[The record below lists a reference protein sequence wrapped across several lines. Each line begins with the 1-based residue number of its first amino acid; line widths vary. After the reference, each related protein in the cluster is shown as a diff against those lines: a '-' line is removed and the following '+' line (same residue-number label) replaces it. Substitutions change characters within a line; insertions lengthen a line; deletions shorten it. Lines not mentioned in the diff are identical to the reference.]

1 MADRTSDLIEA
12 DKRGLLSG
20 QMKEDFD
27 QAVSR
32 GFITLPQGFELQK
45 VQEQKL
51 RIGQAATP
59 IEQDFIPTTEA
70 LAIQRPQQEPST
82 VGEKLIGAGEAA
94 LSIGTAVVG
103 GAPAFFGGTIEGAA
117 KELTGEIERGEG
129 LKLAQQRA
137 TGLTFEP
144 KTPVGKSI
152 VKFITDKLAVLPPIS
167 GATTLGGG
175 LRPSLGGI
183 GGKIPKSKARQ
194 IRGVLSDEIKAGNIN
209 AGNIAKT
216 LDVDG
221 SLITNPRTK
230 AAIRLLGDGDEAYSM
245 AINFEKMNSNTR
257 GEFGRMLNS
266 VQANKLSGDPKF
278 INKNRPANVIG
289 DSIAKSAIKLDN
301 IKKGSSRL
309 LGRIM
314 EREDGKKTVN
324 VAPARDAFISAL
336 DDADIKVIT
345 NAEGKLV
352 ADTSG
357 TLTNIDDV
365 IKGNKLNN
373 VLSRVQAGQM
383 TAKEAHKIKRNI
395 RELVSFD
402 PSAPG
407 AIKVSAEIETAVK
420 KLASELGDS
429 VSLVSK
435 PYAKQNKVFAESIDA
450 LKLVDKQ
457 LGKSLMIGDD
467 LASAKFGALS
477 KRIATNLASKE
488 QVVDMVNS
496 LEEALITH
504 GKGSNVDIERLV
516 QAAGFVEDIFKLEP
530 QQARFGFQ
538 ARVAKGALE
547 TATTG
552 APGIQLAKGAI
563 DAAAKLS
570 KLDFN
575 DKMKALRILA
585 KVNKESK

>member
-1 MADRTSDLIEA
+1 MTIAANLADGTVLNFPDGTDPLVIQSTVKNAMAQQQSR
-12 DKRGLLSG
+12 SG
-20 QMKEDFD
+20 QSANLMQD
-27 QAVSR
+27 
-32 GFITLPQGFELQK
+32 
-45 VQEQKL
+45 
-51 RIGQAATP
+51 
-59 IEQDFIPTTEA
+59 DFIPTEEA
-70 LAIQRPQQEPST
+70 LAVQRPQKPSPSFGEVVQG
-82 VGEKLIGAGEAA
+82 VGDAARTLGSAATTGAIGF
-94 LSIGTAVVG
+94 L
-103 GAPAFFGGTIEGAA
+103 GGTIEGAA
-117 KELTGEIERGEG
+117 RNLAGNISQEEAAQ
-129 LKLAQQRA
+129 LAQERA
-137 TGLTFEP
+137 SSLTFEP
-144 KTPVGKSI
+144 KTDVGRGI
-152 VKFITDKLAVLPPIS
+152 VKFIADKLSVLPPVA

-175 LRPSLGGI
+175 LRVPLGGLQ
-183 GGKIPKSKARQ
+183 GKIPSIPKSKARQ

-209 AGNIAKT
+209 AGNIAKA
-216 LDVDG
+216 LNADG
-221 SLITNPRTK
+221 SLISNPRTK
-230 AAIRLLGDGDEAYSM
+230 AAIKLLGDGDEAYGM

-257 GEFGRMLNS
+257 AEFKKVLNG
-266 VQANKLSGDPKF
+266 VQANKVSGDPKF
-278 INKNRPANVIG
+278 INANRPANVIG
-289 DSIAKSAIKLDN
+289 ESIAKSAIKLDD

-324 VAPARDAFISAL
+324 VAPARDAFIAAL

-345 NAEGKLV
+345 TADGKLV
-352 ADTSG
+352 ADTSR
-357 TLTNIDDV
+357 TLTNIDEV

-373 VLSRVQAGQM
+373 VLGRVQAGQM

-402 PSAPG
+402 PAAPG
-407 AIKVSAEIETAVK
+407 SVKASAEIETAVK

-435 PYAKQNKVFAESIDA
+435 PYAKQNKVFSESIGA
-450 LKLVDKQ
+450 LKKIDKQ

-467 LASAKFGALS
+467 LSASKFGALS

-488 QVVDMVNS
+488 QVVDMVRS
-496 LEEALITH
+496 LEDALTTH

-516 QAAGFVEDIFKLEP
+516 QAVGHVEDIFKLEP

-547 TATTG
+547 TAATG

-575 DKMKALRILA
+575 DKMKALRILSR
-585 KVNKESK
+585 VNKESK